1 VKNGTFAIIKYM
13 MPTPCQVLP
22 PWDVGYLVQD
32 VDKQQLCFGVLFDTI
47 AGELPFLGVC
57 T

>member
-22 PWDVGYLVQD
+22 PWDAAYLVQD
-32 VDKQQLCFGVLFDTI
+32 VDKQKVCFGVLFDTI
-47 AGELPFLGVC
+47 AGELLSWGC